1 MISCTPGR
9 DAGACTGG
17 RLQQGSDLL
26 LPTRRSRSRLL
37 CSRGGSEPV
46 PPEPR
51 GQGRPRIEPPNPGV
65 CVPPQRALSRTPSS
79 RRRQPRSLARPTW
92 RRCSHPRSGQHP
104 KQEST
109 ARVESGGPP
118 KGGGSS
124 GTSAPQSHLISC
136 KSLAQEATTI
146 APWLVPQAP
155 SHVWLWGYAPG
166 TGDDDSQ
173 AVAQSRWDDQRPGS
187 GGTRHMQPR
196 EGSTG
201 HRGEAHR
208 VAQQGDGTI
217 PLVLPEPPLFG
228 EGSASHLT
236 PSRVEGQDRMRTE
249 PAVPRG

>member
-1 MISCTPGR
+1 MTPAHVLVDAFSKGR
-9 DAGACTGG
+9 TCCCQPGGLVRDCSAPGGQRTGSAGTTG
-17 RLQQGSDLL
+17 
-26 LPTRRSRSRLL
+26 TRASPDRT
-37 CSRGGSEPV
+37 PK
-46 PPEPR
+46 PR
-51 GQGRPRIEPPNPGV
+51 RVRA
-65 CVPPQRALSRTPSS
+65 PQRALSRTPSS